1 MEPERT
7 DSGMVRETSEEYCE
21 SCANLK
27 NLAHMAKQVIKQQ
40 KDDNQE
46 LRLKVAELQNDLGLI
61 CKKLY

>member
-40 KDDNQE
+40 KDDN
-46 LRLKVAELQNDLGLI
+46 
-61 CKKLY
+61 

>member
-7 DSGMVRETSEEYCE
+7 DSGMIREPSEENCD

-40 KDDNQE
+40 KEDNQE
-46 LRLKVAELQNDLGLI
+46 LRLKVAELQIDLGLI